1 MEDLTENLVSQ
12 SNQLVEATYSMS
24 LGEIRILEAC
34 ISMVDSRERL
44 EKNDMFVLTVEQAID
59 LFYTEENQRN
69 VFRDLSASCKALM
82 KREATIQLND
92 DETLV
97 THFVSAVKFNK
108 RERRVE
114 LRFAYDILPYI
125 SALERQFTS
134 YKLKYTQQFSSV
146 YAHRLYHL
154 LVMWIGQGLSYK
166 EMELRAFKDSLDIG
180 DKYKSFNLLNIR
192 VLEPAIAQIN
202 EHSDVFVDAHFR
214 KRGRAYHWLQLRFNR
229 KPEIAAAAEAAK
241 RERIERQQHNA
252 EAKEKRIETERQETK
267 EAVDKAQQAAMSA
280 YFTQVK
286 KGSLYID
293 EEGKEWEFD
302 GSWLNSV
309 SGRSVIMLDAAYQA
323 IQSGQLRPLSPL
335 SDDQK
340 EREYLEALGQQR
352 LFNRKEKK

>member
-1 MEDLTENLVSQ
+1 
-12 SNQLVEATYSMS
+12 MS

-59 LFYTEENQRN
+59 LFYTEENRQN

-134 YKLKYTQQFSSV
+134 YKLKYTQQFSSI

-154 LVMWIGQGLSYK
+154 LVMWLGQGLSFK
-166 EMELRAFKDSLDIG
+166 EIKIQEVKDMLDISDKYQNFKDLRM
-180 DKYKSFNLLNIR
+180 KVF
-192 VLEPAIAQIN
+192 EPAMSQIN
-202 EHSDVFVDAHFR
+202 AYSDIAVDVRYLKH
-214 KRGRAYHWLQLRFNR
+214 GRSYHWLQLRFNR
-229 KPEIAAAAEAAK
+229 KAEAARADAAAK
-241 RERIERQQHNA
+241 KARIERQQHNA
-252 EAKEKRIETERQETK
+252 AMKEKRVEGEQQAAQEM
-267 EAVDKAQQAAMSA
+267 ADKAQQAAVDA
-280 YFTQVK
+280 YFAQVPRDALFVDAD
-286 KGSLYID
+286 GIQ
-293 EEGKEWEFD
+293 WEFD
-302 GSWLNSV
+302 GILWLNGV
-309 SGRSVIMLDAAYQA
+309 GNRKAVRIDDAYRA
-323 IQSGQLRPLSPL
+323 IQGGKMRLVGG
-335 SDDQK
+335 DQAD
-340 EREYLEALGQQR
+340 RDRLEQQGQQR
-352 LFNRKEKK
+352 LFGEGEKS